1 MYDSMIFRG
10 GGEGRSLE
18 EGIHRGDHA
27 AYVPDHSTVDSGWAP
42 QPRALSI
49 RRLAT
54 NLPTRRKRR
63 GSKDHEVENQSMP
76 KNKWQLMPWIA
87 VLGVI
92 VMIIGL
98 LMFVISGSFG
108 HHYSRMIFNALQ
120 SSFSSKKLFSA
131 LFIVAQ
137 VVSGVFVLLSIV
149 SIYVLFKQEMKM
161 EWRRL
166 GMVKGSD
173 NMHEIPGLRGW
184 TSKRMLQFIIG
195 LSLVFTFAACWY
207 VITIVGAA
215 TLVIVYNELE
225 VSTSPYNITESYPDA
240 ALDVVVIEREV
251 DALIVEF
258 QNTLNG
264 SQFNLEEVERILCPA
279 ISCVDFSSIS
289 YVATEECVCDP
300 ATLES
305 VSNWAHEAK
314 SCYIAALVAA
324 CLMFLSAS
332 ALGLRCMI
340 AGATIR
346 VRLQH
351 WEYMQP
357 VLVASEGRA
366 IDQRHERTRSQS
378 SDLGGLRP
386 QKPKFVQTPEGVIVG
401 DGGLDVE
408 QMHVDFERLFPTTE
422 QEDTME
428 HMPIDEGRRY
438 IDDNVDHDIE
448 RGFAHDEDTIE
459 SEPAV
464 EYESRHS
471 GHSQMQS
478 STMSASVSMNNIGDI
493 VSEVTSSSGACIPGQ
508 VDFQFDHHIR
518 ENSLKGEG
526 SSNNARLLNTEKV
539 AMDGT
544 TKRKASLYQ
553 SRRGEAMNDM
563 VVSKALFTSKED
575 TTNKKKNKRRTIVH
589 AYESNTSPLKTIVHS
604 WKNSV
609 TSIQGLTED
618 MEDTSEGTN
627 STGKS
632 NHYNPFLRWD
642 KGGSDSS
649 ED

>member
-1 MYDSMIFRG
+1 MFFRG

-27 AYVPDHSTVDSGWAP
+27 AYVPDHSTMDSGWAP

-76 KNKWQLMPWIA
+76 KSKWQLVPWTA
-87 VLGVI
+87 VVGVI
-92 VMIIGL
+92 MMIIGL

-108 HHYSRMIFNALQ
+108 HHYSRMIFNGLQ

-131 LFIVAQ
+131 LFIAAQ
-137 VVSGVFVLLSIV
+137 VVSGVFVILSIV

-195 LSLVFTFAACWY
+195 LSFVFTLAASWFL
-207 VITIVGAA
+207 VTIVGAS

-225 VSTSPYNITESYPDA
+225 ISTSPYNITESYPAA
-240 ALDVVVIEREV
+240 ALDAGVIEREV

-258 QNTLNG
+258 QNTLNA

-357 VLVASEGRA
+357 VLVASEGRP

-408 QMHVDFERLFPTTE
+408 KMHVDFERLFPTTE
-422 QEDTME
+422 QEDIIQ
-428 HMPIDEGRRY
+428 HMPSEKGRARAH
-438 IDDNVDHDIE
+438 IDDGVDHEIE
-448 RGFAHDEDTIE
+448 RGLDDDEDTVE
-459 SEPAV
+459 SDPVV

-471 GHSQMQS
+471 GYSKMQS

-493 VSEVTSSSGACIPGQ
+493 VSEGTSSSIAHIPGQ
-508 VDFQFDHHIR
+508 VDFQFDHHIQ
-518 ENSLKGEG
+518 EDSLKGEG
-526 SSNNARLLNTEKV
+526 SRNNVRLLNMEKSV
-539 AMDGT
+539 MDGT
-544 TKRKASLYQ
+544 TKREASLYQ
-553 SRRGEAMNDM
+553 SRRGDVMNDM

-575 TTNKKKNKRRTIVH
+575 MAKKKNNTRRTIVH
-589 AYESNTSPLKTIVHS
+589 AYESNASPLKTIVHS

-609 TSIQGLTED
+609 TSIQGLTEEID
-618 MEDTSEGTN
+618 DTSDGTN

-632 NHYNPFLRWD
+632 NHYNPFLRWE